1 MDSISA
7 VGSASKIQTDYMKIL
22 VTQLQNQNPLEPMD
36 NNEMATQLA
45 MLSQL
50 QQLESMNTNFSQVL
64 SNVEGSYANS
74 LLGKEVSFLVQ
85 TDTGSSALVKGIVNQ
100 VYKQNGKNMLVVD
113 NQVFGLDEVVAVKD

>member
-1 MDSISA
+1 MDPISA
-7 VGSASKIQTDYMKIL
+7 AGSASQIQTDYMKIL

-74 LLGKEVSFLVQ
+74 LLGKEVSFWVQ
-85 TDTGSSALVKGIVNQ
+85 LDTGDTALMKGIVNN
-100 VYKQNGKNMLVVD
+100 VYKQNGKNMLVIGD
-113 NQVFGLDEVVAVKD
+113 QVFGLDEVVTVKN

>member
-1 MDSISA
+1 MSSIST
-7 VGSASKIQTDYMKIL
+7 VGSASQIQADYMKIL

-45 MLSQL
+45 MMSQL

-74 LLGKEVSFLVQ
+74 LLGKTVSYVEQ
-85 TDTGSSALVKGIVNQ
+85 ADTGESVVKSGVVSQ
-100 VYKQNGKNMLVVD
+100 VYKQDGKNMLVVGD
-113 NQVFGLDEVVAVKD
+113 QVFGLDEVIAVKN

>member
-1 MDSISA
+1 MDPISA
-7 VGSASKIQTDYMKIL
+7 VGSASQIQTDYMKIL

>member
-1 MDSISA
+1 MDAISA

-22 VTQLQNQNPLEPMD
+22 VSQLQNQNPLEPMD

-74 LLGKEVSFLVQ
+74 LLGKNVAFLEQ
-85 TDTGSSALVKGIVNQ
+85 TDTGESVVKSGVVSQ
-100 VYKQNGKNMLVVD
+100 VYKQDGKNMLVIGD
-113 NQVFGLDEVVAVKD
+113 QVFGLDEVVAVRN

>member
-1 MDSISA
+1 MDPISA
-7 VGSASKIQTDYMKIL
+7 VGSSSQIQTDYMKIL

-100 VYKQNGKNMLVVD
+100 VYKQNGKNMLVVGD
-113 NQVFGLDEVVAVKD
+113 QVLGLDEVVAVKD

>member
-7 VGSASKIQTDYMKIL
+7 VGSSSKIQTDYMKIL

-74 LLGKEVSFLVQ
+74 LLGKEVSFWVQ
-85 TDTGSSALVKGIVNQ
+85 LDTGDTALMKGIVDN
-100 VYKQNGKNMLVVD
+100 VYKQDGKNMLVIGD
-113 NQVFGLDEVVAVKD
+113 KVFGLDEVVTVKN

>member
-1 MDSISA
+1 MDPISA

-74 LLGKEVSFLVQ
+74 LLGKEVSFLMQ
-85 TDTGSSALVKGIVNQ
+85 TDTGDTALVKGIVNQ
-100 VYKQNGKNMLVVD
+100 VYKQDGKNMLVVD
-113 NQVFGLDEVVAVKD
+113 NKVLGLDEVIAVKD

>member
-1 MDSISA
+1 MDPISA

-74 LLGKEVSFLVQ
+74 LLGKEVSFFVQ
-85 TDTGSSALVKGIVNQ
+85 TDTGDTALMKGIVSQ
-100 VYKQNGKNMLVVD
+100 VYKQDGKNMLVVD
-113 NQVFGLDEVVAVKD
+113 NKVFGLDEVVAVKD